1 MQYRLYSYFRSS
13 AAYRV
18 RIALEL
24 KGIPY
29 EIVPVNLLQGEQRHE
44 AHKARH
50 PAGLVPVLE
59 VRTADGRTQRLT
71 QSLAIIEY
79 LDETHPT
86 PPLLPADPFARAQ
99 VRALAQLVACEI
111 HPVNNLRVL
120 NYLTGTLG
128 VDDAHKLAWYRHW
141 IAEGLAAL
149 EAMVT
154 AAENPGG
161 LFAWG
166 DSPTLADC
174 CIVPQLFNARRFEC
188 DLSPY
193 PRLTAIDAAC
203 QRLPAFQKA
212 APDAQPD
219 AR

>member
-1 MQYRLYSYFRSS
+1 MYRLYSYFRSS

-29 EIVPVNLLQGEQRHE
+29 EIVPVNLLQGEQKRE
-44 AHKARH
+44 THKARH

-59 VRTADGRTQRLT
+59 VTTADGHTQRLT

-79 LDETHPT
+79 LDEIHPT

-128 VDDAHKLAWYRHW
+128 VDEANKLAWYRHW

-161 LFAWG
+161 PFAWG

-188 DLSPY
+188 DLTPY
-193 PRLTAIDAAC
+193 PRLTAIEAAC
-203 QRLPAFQKA
+203 QKLPAFQKA
-212 APDAQPD
+212 APATQPD